1 MAGVYAQDVWSLTPN
16 FRLTYGLRLD
26 MPIYMNSLDSNKSIE
41 ELAFVNNTH
50 VDISKW
56 PKTQVLFSPRVG
68 FNWDVKGD
76 RSVIVSGG
84 TGIFTGLLPFVWF
97 TNQPSNSG
105 LYQNMVEYNTQKIR
119 ALYLLT
125 LVLILIIEKLCRNIP
140 VYFLLHLQSRHLMS

>member
-1 MAGVYAQDVWSLTPN
+1 
-16 FRLTYGLRLD
+16 

-76 RSVIVSGG
+76 RSVIVSTGG
-84 TGIFTGLLPFVWF
+84 TGI
-97 TNQPSNSG
+97 
-105 LYQNMVEYNTQKIR
+105 
-119 ALYLLT
+119 
-125 LVLILIIEKLCRNIP
+125 
-140 VYFLLHLQSRHLMS
+140 VYWVRHLLYGSLTNRAIAGQMLNNGRIN

>member
-1 MAGVYAQDVWSLTPN
+1 
-16 FRLTYGLRLD
+16 
-26 MPIYMNSLDSNKSIE
+26 MNSLDSNKSIE

-84 TGIFTGLLPFVWF
+84 YR
-97 TNQPSNSG
+97 N
-105 LYQNMVEYNTQKIR
+105 LYWIVTFCMV
-119 ALYLLT
+119 
-125 LVLILIIEKLCRNIP
+125 
-140 VYFLLHLQSRHLMS
+140 H